1 MKYLLLE
8 YGETP
13 MQAIGMPKFKYCYDQ
28 NLTVLESTNKPIIDS
43 LKSQLATE
51 TFTRVDSETADN
63 DDNYQMR
70 LATQT
75 STFVDAE
82 RPDDDADIH
91 SIAMALITG
100 TTTKVEMESTDQD

>member
-8 YGETP
+8 FGETP
-13 MQAIGMPKFKYCYDQ
+13 IQAIGMPKVKYCYNQ
-28 NLTVLESTNKPIIDS
+28 NLTVLESTDKPIIDS

-51 TFTRVDSETADN
+51 TFTRVDSEIPDS
-63 DDNYQMR
+63 DDNYQMS

-75 STFVDAE
+75 HTLVDAE
-82 RPDDDADIH
+82 RPDTDADTH
-91 SIAMALITG
+91 SIAMSLITG